1 MCVHMHNIYIYMHVC
16 ICACMPVCMDACMCI
31 SLPFPSCVSAFYV
44 YAQHLFNFVAI
55 NYVGTCLYVYFTVL
69 LAGSTCLLCVF
80 HSIIVL
86 SVCVPVSVKT
96 AAAEFGLGVQW
107 GGL

>member
-1 MCVHMHNIYIYMHVC
+1 MCACIYMHVC
-16 ICACMPVCMDACMCI
+16 NCTCMPVCMDACMYI

-44 YAQHLFNFVAI
+44 YAQHLFNCVAI
-55 NYVGTCLYVYFTVL
+55 NYVGTCLYDYFTVL
-69 LAGSTCLLCVF
+69 LAGSTCLHCVF

-86 SVCVPVSVKT
+86 SICVPVLVKT